1 MRWEYDYT
9 NRAFGKT
16 FSDMAKTFWHF
27 WIKKRVMVCDLMANN
42 DPLHGKEYY
51 IREDYWTDIKLSNLH
66 EMGYRVC
73 ENLPG
78 HDNLAWVGVPVM
90 IKLRGFKMQEVTDP
104 EFTKDDPMFLNDRME
119 SNLLNKF
126 AKSLARAS
134 LVAGMDIQ
142 KLLLMGGIAIAAIVG
157 MKFMGVF

>member
-1 MRWEYDYT
+1 MRWKYDYT

-16 FSDMAKTFWHF
+16 FIDMAKTFWHF
-27 WIKKRVMVCDLMANN
+27 WIKKRVMVCDLMANYE
-42 DPLHGKEYY
+42 PLQNKEYF
-51 IREDYWTDIKLSNLH
+51 IREDYWTDLKTTTLH

-90 IKLRGFKMQEVTDP
+90 IRLHGFKMQEVVDP

>member
-1 MRWEYDYT
+1 MRWKYNYT

-16 FSDMAKTFWHF
+16 FSDLGKTIWHF
-27 WIKKRVMVCDLMANN
+27 WIKKRVMVCDLIAYCEPSEN
-42 DPLHGKEYY
+42 KEYY
-51 IREDYWTDIKLSNLH
+51 IREDYWTDLNIETLH
-66 EMGYRVC
+66 EMGYRSC

-78 HDNLAWVGVPVM
+78 HDNIAWVGVPV
-90 IKLRGFKMQEVTDP
+90 IIRLHGFKMQEVTDSN
-104 EFTKDDPMFLNDRME
+104 FTKDDPCFLNDRME

-142 KLLLMGGIAIAAIVG
+142 KLLLMGGIAIAAIIG

>member
-1 MRWEYDYT
+1 MKWEYDYT

-16 FSDMAKTFWHF
+16 FSDAAKTIKHF
-27 WIKKRVMVCDLMANN
+27 WIKKRVMICDITAYY
-42 DPLHGKEYY
+42 DPVQGKEYF
-51 IREDYWTDIKLSNLH
+51 IREDSWTDMKTATLH
-66 EMGYRVC
+66 EMGYRIC

-78 HDNLAWVGVPVM
+78 HDNLAWVGVPIM
-90 IKLRGFKMQEVTDP
+90 IKLNGFKMQEVTDP

-142 KLLLMGGIAIAAIVG
+142 KLILMGGIAIAAIVG